1 MTCPPVQIQKPVRRA
16 RGPHQP
22 TMRFQLAI
30 LSILATAAFFDSVAA
45 VCCYGTSNTMPCDIA
60 LAYKMMSKDVTP
72 EICCCTATSGAA
84 CATQCVSNISFISF
98 RVS

>member
-1 MTCPPVQIQKPVRRA
+1 
-16 RGPHQP
+16 
-22 TMRFQLAI
+22 MRFQLAI

-72 EICCCTATSGAA
+72 EICCCTAAPGA
-84 CATQCVSNISFISF
+84 CATECVSNNSFVSF